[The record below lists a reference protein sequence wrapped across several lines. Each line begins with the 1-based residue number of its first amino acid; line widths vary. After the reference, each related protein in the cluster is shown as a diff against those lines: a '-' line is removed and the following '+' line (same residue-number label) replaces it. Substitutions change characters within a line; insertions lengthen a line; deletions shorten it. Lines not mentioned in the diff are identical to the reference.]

1 MMLLGT
7 QRINGAGHLEIGG
20 CDAVEL
26 AERFGTPLYVMDEAE
41 IRAKCRQ
48 YRQAFEQRYG
58 DVVVAFAG
66 KAFLTLAM
74 CSIAQQEG
82 LGLDA
87 ASAGEL
93 FTAMRAGFSTERI
106 YYHGNYKT
114 DEELRGALQAGVGR
128 IVVDSRI
135 ELDQIARV
143 AAEMGKRARILV
155 RVTPGIEPETH
166 TYVQTGQIDSK
177 FGLGIE
183 TGQALA
189 AIRHAVGLKEV
200 EFLGLHCHIGS
211 SIHVLEP
218 FEIATS
224 IMVQFAAEVK
234 RETGIAVAE
243 VNMGGG
249 LGVRYKP
256 GDSPPSIDD
265 YADVIVRTLRAE
277 TQRVGL
283 PLPRL
288 SVEPGRGIVGE
299 AGVVLYRVG
308 VVKQI
313 PNLRTYVSVDG
324 GLSDNPRPA
333 LYQARHN
340 AILATRP
347 NDARVCKVTIAGRHC
362 ENDTLIPDIEI
373 PLPNEGD
380 ILAVQ
385 TTGAYCY
392 SMASN
397 YNRFARPAVVLVGDG
412 KAEVI
417 VERETPEDL
426 VSHDRL
432 PAHLQS

>member
-7 QRINGAGHLEIGG
+7 QRINGAGRLEIGG

-41 IRAKCRQ
+41 IRSKCRL
-48 YRQAFEQRYG
+48 YRQALEQRYD

-66 KAFLTLAM
+66 KAFLTLGM

-82 LGLDA
+82 LALDV
-87 ASAGEL
+87 ASGGEL
-93 FTAMRAGFSTERI
+93 FTAIRAAFPTDRI
-106 YYHGNYKT
+106 YLHGNYKT
-114 DEELRGALQAGVGR
+114 DEELRTALAAGVGL
-128 IVVDSRI
+128 IVVDSRS
-135 ELDQIARV
+135 ELDQVQRV
-143 AAEMGKRARILV
+143 AKESGRKATILL
-155 RVTPGIEPETH
+155 RVTPGIEPDTH
-166 TYVQTGQIDSK
+166 SYVQTGQIDSK
-177 FGLGIE
+177 FVLGIE
-183 TGQALA
+183 TGEALA
-189 AIRHAVGLKEV
+189 AAKHACSLPDVQFVGI
-200 EFLGLHCHIGS
+200 HCHIGS
-211 SIHVLEP
+211 SIYVLEP

-243 VNMGGG
+243 INMGGG

-277 TQRVGL
+277 TQRLGL

-299 AGVVLYRVG
+299 AGTILYCVG
-308 VVKQI
+308 VVKEI
-313 PNLRTYVSVDG
+313 PGVRTYVSVDG

-340 AILATRP
+340 AILASRP
-347 NDARVCKVTIAGRHC
+347 NDAGVCRVTIAGRHC
-362 ENDTLIPDIEI
+362 ETDTLIPDIEI
-373 PLPNEGD
+373 PLPKEGD

-426 VSHDRL
+426 ISHDRL
-432 PAHLQS
+432 PGHLKS